1 LIGTF
6 EQKQALVEQFN
17 LMDDDFFAVVM
28 QHKDACEYVLRVLLD
43 KEITVLET
51 KTQYSIRNLQS
62 HSVQLDALIE
72 DTDGKLY
79 NVEIQVSDRD
89 SHPRRVR
96 YYQSAIDW
104 SVLEKGAKYEDL
116 PDLYL
121 VFISAFDVFG
131 LGKTKYEIERT
142 IKGTDLTA
150 DNGVHEVYFNTKAND
165 GTLISQLLEYFNNSD
180 ADNPKF
186 GALSERVHFQKRTP
200 EGVDSMCQSV
210 HVYGDER
217 EEIGIDKGIAI
228 GITKGRAEGIE
239 IGVNKGRAEG
249 IEIGVN
255 KGKIG
260 TVKNLL
266 DDGITLEKALKLAD
280 LDRETYENYKDNIE

>member
-1 LIGTF
+1 
-6 EQKQALVEQFN
+6 VV
-17 LMDDDFFAVVM
+17 FFAVIM
-28 QHKDACEYVLRVLLD
+28 EDKNACEYVLRILLD

-116 PDLYL
+116 PDLYMI
-121 VFISAFDVFG
+121 FISAFDVFG
-131 LGKTKYEIERT
+131 LGKTKYQ
-142 IKGTDLTA
+142 IKRVIDGTDLTA
-150 DNGVHEVYFNTKAND
+150 DNGVHEVYFNTKAKD
-165 GTLISQLLEYFNNSD
+165 DTLISQLLEYFNNSD

-186 GALSERVHFQKRTP
+186 GALSEKVHFQKRTP
-200 EGVDSMCQSV
+200 EGVDDVCQSV

-217 EEIGIDKGIAI
+217 EEVGRAEGRLEGRAEGIAE
-228 GITKGRAEGIE
+228 GRAEGIE
-239 IGVNKGRAEG
+239 IGMNKG
-249 IEIGVN
+249 VL

-266 DDGITLEKALKLAD
+266 DDGITLEKALKLTN
-280 LDRETYENYKDNIE
+280 LDRETYEKYKDDIE

>member
-1 LIGTF
+1 
-6 EQKQALVEQFN
+6 VV
-17 LMDDDFFAVVM
+17 FFAVIM
-28 QHKDACEYVLRVLLD
+28 EDKNACEYVLRILLD

-116 PDLYL
+116 PDLYMI
-121 VFISAFDVFG
+121 FISAFDVFG
-131 LGKTKYEIERT
+131 LGKTKYQ
-142 IKGTDLTA
+142 IKRVIDGTDLTA

-186 GALSERVHFQKRTP
+186 GALSEKVHFQKRTP

-217 EEIGIDKGIAI
+217 EEIGIAI
-228 GITKGRAEGIE
+228 GMT
-239 IGVNKGRAEG
+239 
-249 IEIGVN
+249 
-255 KGKIG
+255 KGKID

-266 DDGITLEKALKLAD
+266 DDGITLEKALKLTN
-280 LDRETYENYKDNIE
+280 LDRETYEKNKDNIE

>member
-1 LIGTF
+1 
-6 EQKQALVEQFN
+6 
-17 LMDDDFFAVVM
+17 
-28 QHKDACEYVLRVLLD
+28 LLD

-121 VFISAFDVFG
+121 IFISAFDIIG
-131 LGKTKYEIERT
+131 LGKAKYQIDRVVR
-142 IKGTDLTA
+142 GTDVTL

-165 GTLISQLLEYFNNSD
+165 GTFISQLLEYFNNSD

-186 GALSERVHFQKRTP
+186 GALSEKVHFQKRTKK
-200 EGVDSMCQSV
+200 GVNRMCQSV

-228 GITKGRAEGIE
+228 GMTKGRAEG
-239 IGVNKGRAEG
+239 RAEG
-249 IEIGVN
+249 KLE
-255 KGKIG
+255 GKID

-266 DDGITLEKALKLAD
+266 DDGITLEKALKLTN
-280 LDRETYENYKDNIE
+280 LDRETYEKNKDNIE